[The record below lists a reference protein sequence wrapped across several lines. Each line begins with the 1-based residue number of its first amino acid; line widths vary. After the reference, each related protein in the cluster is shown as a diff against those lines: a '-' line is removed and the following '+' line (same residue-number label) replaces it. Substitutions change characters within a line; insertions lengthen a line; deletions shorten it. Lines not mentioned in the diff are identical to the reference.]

1 MKKIITIL
9 LISLALTNCSPEK
22 KDNNDGLLG
31 ALALVSQ
38 PQNVNL
44 TFSLKSGTRDFEFNK
59 AITVG
64 GNSLTFRDARF
75 YVSSVKLL
83 RADGSTADV
92 TLTSDG
98 VWQSTR
104 VALLDYETGGVTVAG
119 GGSATGTSATNN
131 KVVGTVPFGTYTGI
145 RFDLGVPSDLN
156 HLDASSSSAPLNIIN
171 MFWAWSSGYK
181 FVKLEFT
188 KDSDTNYT
196 NFHLGSQNCPTTGA
210 TPPTNGTCTNLFR
223 PTISVTST
231 QAINPSSA
239 VINVDLEKWLDG
251 YTHPTGTK
259 TCMPLVSGSF
269 CNPLVTNVGLNGR
282 VSTTGAP
289 VYATTD
295 AQAGTTMTTF
305 TNNVFKF

>member
-1 MKKIITIL
+1 MKIKL
-9 LISLALTNCSPEK
+9 LISTFALLVIHCAPEK
-22 KDNNDGLLG
+22 KDNNDGTLG
-31 ALALVSQ
+31 ALALLSQ

-44 TFSLKSGTRDFEFNK
+44 TFSLKAGTRDFEFNK
-59 AITVG
+59 AMTVG

-83 RADGSTADV
+83 RADGTTADV

-119 GGSATGTSATNN
+119 GGTTSGTSATNN
-131 KVVGTVPFGTYTGI
+131 RVVGSAPAGVYTGVQ
-145 RFDLGVPSDLN
+145 FDLGVPADLN
-156 HLDASSSSAPLNIIN
+156 HLDANNTTSPLNIIN
-171 MFWAWSSGYK
+171 MWWAWSSGYK

-188 KDSDTNYT
+188 KDADTNFT
-196 NFHLGSQNCPTTGA
+196 NFHLGSQNCPTSGA
-210 TPPTNGTCTNLFR
+210 TPPTSGTCTNQFR
-223 PTISVTST
+223 PTIRVTST
-231 QAINPSSA
+231 QAINPGSA

-259 TCMPLVSGSF
+259 TCMPLSSGSF
-269 CNPLVTNVGLNGR
+269 CNPLVTNIGLNGR
-282 VSTTGAP
+282 VSTSGTALF
-289 VYATTD
+289 TSTD
-295 AQAGTTMTTF
+295 AQAGTALTSF